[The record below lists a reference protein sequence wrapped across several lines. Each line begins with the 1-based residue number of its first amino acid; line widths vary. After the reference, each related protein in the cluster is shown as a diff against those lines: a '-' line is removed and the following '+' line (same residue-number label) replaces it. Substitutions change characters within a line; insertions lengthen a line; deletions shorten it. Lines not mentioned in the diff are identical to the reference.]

1 LPLTQNYYQ
10 MPNVIFSYRLTPI
23 QFAVYNYLVS
33 CSGAK
38 EMCWPSMSTIA
49 ASCNCSKNAARYAI
63 RELERRGFVRTI
75 ATFQTRNNGQSRQ
88 TSNRYIILA
97 LPSLRGIAS

>member
-10 MPNVIFSYRLTPI
+10 MSNSIFSYRLKPI
-23 QFAVYNYLVS
+23 QFAVYCYLIS
-33 CSGAK
+33 CAGAK

-49 ASCNCSKNAARYAI
+49 ANCNCSKNAARDAI
-63 RELERRGFVRTI
+63 RELERRGFVRRI
-75 ATFQTRNNGQSRQ
+75 ASYQTRNNGQSRQ

-97 LPSLRGIAS
+97 LPSLSGLAS